1 MNFVRSARIGK
12 QDQDAGP
19 TGLNPGRIAIP
30 LKPTRYCVVVKA
42 HIPKCAITQM
52 RHKCASIAA
61 IIG

>member
-1 MNFVRSARIGK
+1 MKLVRSARTGK

-19 TGLNPGRIAIP
+19 ASLNPGRIAIP
-30 LKPTRYCVVVKA
+30 LKPTRYGVVVKA
-42 HIPKCAITQM
+42 YIPKCAITQM